1 MAILSLSDRLTAVE
15 LIKRGGF
22 TDDQR
27 AIIEV
32 MSTTNELLHD
42 APVIQANE
50 GTTHTH
56 VVRNSLPHGQ
66 HRAYNQGVKT
76 TASAT
81 KTVHDVIAELGAYSE
96 IDVRLAQ
103 HAPNT
108 QEFLTNEA
116 VAFIEGLGQDQAE
129 DFVYGNHGADGAT
142 IDGFA
147 TRRPKIDNKLCLDAG
162 GTGNNLTSIYLV
174 KWGHNGT
181 KYIIPRGASG
191 MAITRDNRGIQDV
204 EVYDEAGKPTGK
216 MRAYVNYFGV
226 EYGLS
231 VADERTLIR
240 IANIDIDKT
249 NGTELVKLIM
259 KAVNKMPTGAGSIS
273 LACNGDV
280 KTMFDIAAMEKN
292 NVVMNISDPW
302 GANITQVCNARL
314 RRVDA
319 ILNTESRVVA

>member
-1 MAILSLSDRLTAVE
+1 MAVLTLSDRLTAAE
-15 LIKRGGF
+15 LVKRGGF

-27 AIIEV
+27 AIVEV
-32 MSTTNELLHD
+32 MSTTNELLYD
-42 APVIQANE
+42 APVVQANE

-56 VVRNSLPHGQ
+56 VVRTSLPHGQ

-76 TASAT
+76 AASAT

-108 QEFLTNEA
+108 QEFLTQEA
-116 VAFIEGLGQDQAE
+116 VSFIEGLGQDQAN
-129 DFVYGNHGADGAT
+129 DFVYGNNAKDGAC
-142 IDGFA
+142 INGFA
-147 TRRPKIDNKLCLDAG
+147 TRRAKIDNQLVLDAG
-162 GTGNNLTSIYLV
+162 GTGNNLTSIYLI

-204 EVYDEAGKPTGK
+204 EVYDAAGKPTGK

-240 IANIDIDKT
+240 IANIDIDST
-249 NGTELVKLIM
+249 NGTELVKLVM
-259 KAVNKMPTGAGSIS
+259 KAVNKMPTGGGSIS

-292 NVVMNISDPW
+292 NVVMQISDPW

-319 ILNTESRVVA
+319 ITTTEAQIKA